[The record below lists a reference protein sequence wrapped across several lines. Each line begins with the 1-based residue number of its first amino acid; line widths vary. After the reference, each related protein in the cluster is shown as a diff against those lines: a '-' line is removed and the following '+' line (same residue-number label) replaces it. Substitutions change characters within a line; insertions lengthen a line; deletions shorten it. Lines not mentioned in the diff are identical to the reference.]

1 MEIDREILEK
11 IIRQVLKEQNECKVL
26 SFSPLEVEISENDRL
41 NTGNPEDKVYTKDL
55 TTDKESKRLG
65 MGVMEMEKTT
75 FDWTL
80 NYDEVDIVLEGTLS
94 VISDGITKT
103 AQKNEMIFIPK
114 GSSIKFSAP
123 DYAKFIYVTYPQDWQ
138 SQ

>member
-1 MEIDREILEK
+1 MEIDRETLEK

-26 SFSPLEVEISENDRL
+26 SFSPLKVEISENDRL
-41 NTGNPEDKVYTKDL
+41 DTGNPKDKVYTKDL
-55 TTDKESKRLG
+55 TTAKESKRLG

-80 NYDEVDIVLEGTLS
+80 NYDEVDIVLEGSLS